1 MIGDKNMELKSN
13 YIINNNGKYDPKK
26 IEELFINSKGDN
38 IKYDYKDRREGEAQ
52 LFTKQKKNL
61 TFNICFVSNI
71 FQYYGIKFD

>member
-13 YIINNNGKYDPKK
+13 YIINNNGKYDQKK

-52 LFTKQKKNL
+52 LFTK
-61 TFNICFVSNI
+61 
-71 FQYYGIKFD
+71 